1 MTSLSNDW
9 LINHQE
15 RINLNLKSLFAK
27 QANSQIKKVCE
38 YAVLNGGKRIRAL
51 VVYAISENLKVDLKK
66 SDNLAMA
73 LELIHAYS
81 LIHDDLPAMDND
93 DLRRGKPTC
102 HIKFGEDQAILA
114 GDALQTLAFQ
124 IISNNTFDVIDQFKI
139 KIIQTLSNSIGIDGM
154 VLGQSLDMLYT
165 NQKISQQKLI
175 EMQSLKT
182 GKLFEATF
190 VSSYYLSEENDLD
203 QMNFYQDLGS
213 QFGRLY
219 QIIDDILDL
228 TSDTQTLGKTSGK
241 DAINMKTTFLS
252 ESGLGKAQQEAKKI
266 YRSIKE
272 KLSSDSQEQER
283 LNLLADVIYNR
294 DH

>member
-1 MTSLSNDW
+1 
-9 LINHQE
+9 
-15 RINLNLKSLFAK
+15 
-27 QANSQIKKVCE
+27 
-38 YAVLNGGKRIRAL
+38 
-51 VVYAISENLKVDLKK
+51 
-66 SDNLAMA
+66 
-73 LELIHAYS
+73 
-81 LIHDDLPAMDND
+81 MDND

-114 GDALQTLAFQ
+114 GDALQTLGFQ
-124 IISNNTFDVIDQFKI
+124 IISNNTLDVIDQFKI
-139 KIIQTLSNSIGIDGM
+139 KIIQTLSNSIGMDGM

-165 NQKISQQKLI
+165 NKKVSQQKLI

-203 QMNFYQDLGS
+203 QMNFYQDLGN

-252 ESGLGKAQQEAKKI
+252 KSGLGKAQQEAKKI
-266 YRSIKE
+266 YLSIKE
-272 KLSSDSQEQER
+272 KLGSDAQGQER